1 MNKDVIYIEPEDDI
15 TDIISKLRASRSKV
29 VALVPPKKIGVLR
42 SAVNTKLISKAAKSA
57 EKVVV
62 IVTTDSSLVKLS
74 ASAGIP
80 VAKNLSSR
88 PKLPSEISEEDAKS
102 PEVIT
107 EPAPAKAP
115 TEIKSEEIEPKSD
128 KPEKP
133 SEEDSKKDKKEK
145 KDKKKAKEDKANLP
159 FIKRYKK
166 WIIIGSVGAVFLIL
180 LGVWAFAIAPA
191 VNIAV
196 QIRTT
201 TNNFSEAATFT
212 TKAGEANVKNGKFFL
227 ETKEYKQEN
236 AVTFEATG
244 KKDVGEKATG
254 LLTVEVYVPEPDMS
268 VSVPAGTIF
277 TTNGLSYSA
286 TEGATVTWADQDSKT
301 ATVAEC
307 ENDDEIDPSVI
318 YKTTK
323 PDGYKG
329 CMLTAKLDVIATA
342 SGDKY
347 NISANATGW
356 STNFSGGYA
365 GIYNKS
371 SFTGGTTKEITI
383 VQQSDIVSATAALA
397 AKVTG
402 DGKAKLLAS
411 IADDMMP
418 LESTYKEDAGT
429 PTATPGVG
437 EEVGS
442 GVTPKLTSTTVYTI
456 LTLSKK
462 DLKTFVEDK
471 TKATLAADQK
481 IYETT
486 EPFLERFMED
496 GNGGYTARLKA
507 TTKVGPTV
515 TEEEILEK
523 AKGRKIGELQTQLK
537 SINGVSSCK
546 VEPNFFWVTTIPDDA
561 NKITVN
567 LEVEK

>member
-88 PKLPSEISEEDAKS
+88 PKLPSEISEEDEVKS
-102 PEVIT
+102 ESI
-107 EPAPAKAP
+107 EEKAP
-115 TEIKSEEIEPKSD
+115 EKTEIKSEDLEEKKPEE
-128 KPEKP
+128 KPEKKP
-133 SEEDSKKDKKEK
+133 SEK
-145 KDKKKAKEDKANLP
+145 KDKKDKKKDKEDKEDKKDLP
-159 FIKRYKK
+159 FIQRYKK
-166 WIIIGSVGAVFLIL
+166 WIIFGSVGVVVLIL

-191 VNIAV
+191 ATINV

-201 TNNFSEAATFT
+201 SNNFSEAVSFT
-212 TKAGEANVKNGKFFL
+212 TNNGAASTKDGKFLL

-244 KKDVGEKATG
+244 KKDVGEKANG
-254 LLTVEVYVPEPDMS
+254 LMTIEVYVPEPDAT

-277 TTNGLSYSA
+277 ANNGLSFSSVEA
-286 TEGATVTWADQDSKT
+286 SSVTWTSDDS
-301 ATVAEC
+301 AAETIKQC
-307 ENDDEIDPSVI
+307 DNADEIEKADLTRI
-318 YKTTK
+318 TK
-323 PDGYKG
+323 RDGYKG
-329 CMLTAKLDVIATA
+329 CLLTAKVNVTATE

-347 NISANATGW
+347 NISPTSTGW
-356 STNFSGGYA
+356 TTNYGGDYKSV
-365 GIYNKS
+365 YNKS
-371 SFTGGTTKEITI
+371 SFTGGTSKLITI
-383 VQQSDIVSATAALA
+383 VQESDIVSAKAALA

-402 DGKAKLLAS
+402 DGKSKLMAS
-411 IADDMMP
+411 IPEDLMP
-418 LESTYKEDAGT
+418 LESTYKEDAGEA
-429 PTATPGVG
+429 TATPAVG

-442 GVTPKLTSTTVYTI
+442 GVTPKLTSTTTYTI
-456 LTLSKK
+456 LTLDKK
-462 DLKTFVEDK
+462 DLIKFVEDK

-486 EPFLERFMED
+486 EPFLERFTED

-515 TEEEILEK
+515 TESEILEK
-523 AKGRKIGELQTQLK
+523 AKGKKIGELQSQLK

-546 VEPNFFWVTTIPDDA
+546 VDPSFFWVTTIPNDA

>member
-57 EKVVV
+57 KKVVV

-88 PKLPSEISEEDAKS
+88 PKLPSEISEEDVEKSEPIEEKASEKTEIKPEDIEEKKPEEKKPEAKS
-102 PEVIT
+102 P
-107 EPAPAKAP
+107 K
-115 TEIKSEEIEPKSD
+115 
-128 KPEKP
+128 
-133 SEEDSKKDKKEK
+133 KKDK
-145 KDKKKAKEDKANLP
+145 KDKKKSDESKKDLP
-159 FIKRYKK
+159 FFQRYKK
-166 WIIIGSVGAVFLIL
+166 WIIFGSVGAVFLIL
-180 LGVWAFAIAPA
+180 LGIWAFAIAPSA
-191 VNIAV
+191 KISV

-201 TNNFSEAATFT
+201 SNNFSEAVSFT
-212 TKAGEANVKNGKFFL
+212 TNNGAASAKDGKFLL
-227 ETKEYKQEN
+227 ENKEYKQEN

-254 LLTVEVYVPEPDMS
+254 SLKVEVYVPEPDATAAI
-268 VSVPAGTIF
+268 PAGTIF
-277 TTNGLSYSA
+277 ANNGLSFATVSLASVAWVSDDSASA
-286 TEGATVTWADQDSKT
+286 TIEQCDNASEIEKADLTRIVKR
-301 ATVAEC
+301 
-307 ENDDEIDPSVI
+307 
-318 YKTTK
+318 
-323 PDGYKG
+323 DGYKG
-329 CMLTAKLDVIATA
+329 CLLTIKVEVIATE

-347 NISANATGW
+347 NISPTSSGW
-356 STNFSGGYA
+356 TTNYNGLYRS
-365 GIYNKS
+365 IYNKS
-371 SFTGGTTKEITI
+371 SFTGGTSKLITI
-383 VQQSDIVSATAALA
+383 VQESDIVSAKAALA
-397 AKVTG
+397 AKITG
-402 DGKAKLLAS
+402 DGKSKLMAS
-411 IADDMMP
+411 IPEELMP
-418 LESTYKEDAGT
+418 LESTYKENAGEA
-429 PTATPGVG
+429 TAAPGVG

-442 GVTPKLTSTTVYTI
+442 GVTPKLTSTTTYTI
-456 LTLSKK
+456 LTLNKK
-462 DLKTFVEDK
+462 ELTSFVEDK

-486 EPFLERFMED
+486 EPFLERFMDD

-515 TEEEILEK
+515 TEADILEK
-523 AKGRKIGELQTQLK
+523 AKGRKIGELQSQLK

-546 VEPNFFWVTTIPDDA
+546 VDPSFFWVTTIPNDA

>member
-62 IVTTDSSLVKLS
+62 IVTTDSALVKLS

-88 PKLPSEISEEDAKS
+88 PKLPSEISEEDEVKS
-102 PEVIT
+102 ESIEEKTPE
-107 EPAPAKAP
+107 K
-115 TEIKSEEIEPKSD
+115 TEIKSEDIEEKKPEE
-128 KPEKP
+128 KPEKK
-133 SEEDSKKDKKEK
+133 SSEK
-145 KDKKKAKEDKANLP
+145 KDKKDKKKDKEDKKDLP
-159 FIKRYKK
+159 FIQRYKK
-166 WIIIGSVGAVFLIL
+166 WIIFGSVGVVVLIL
-180 LGVWAFAIAPA
+180 LGIWAFTIAPA
-191 VNIAV
+191 ATINV

-201 TNNFSEAATFT
+201 SNNFSEAVSFT
-212 TKAGEANVKNGKFFL
+212 TNNGAASTKDGKFLL

-244 KKDVGEKATG
+244 KKDVGEKASG
-254 LLTVEVYVPEPDMS
+254 SLKIEVYVPEPDAS

-277 TTNGLSYSA
+277 ANNGLSFSA
-286 TEGATVTWADQDSKT
+286 TEAASVTWESDDSATETIKQCDNASEIEKADLT
-301 ATVAEC
+301 R
-307 ENDDEIDPSVI
+307 I
-318 YKTTK
+318 TK
-323 PDGYKG
+323 REGYRG
-329 CMLTAKLDVIATA
+329 CLLTAKVNVVATE

-347 NISANATGW
+347 NISPTSTGW
-356 STNFSGGYA
+356 TTNYSGDYNS
-365 GIYNKS
+365 IYNKS
-371 SFTGGTTKEITI
+371 SFSGGTSKLITI
-383 VQQSDIVSATAALA
+383 VQESDIISAKAALA

-402 DGKAKLLAS
+402 DGKSKLMAS
-411 IADDMMP
+411 IPEGLMP
-418 LESTYKEDAGT
+418 LESTYKEDAGEA
-429 PTATPGVG
+429 TATPGVG

-442 GVTPKLTSTTVYTI
+442 GVTPKLTSTTTYTI
-456 LTLSKK
+456 LTLDKK
-462 DLKTFVEDK
+462 DLINFVEDK

-486 EPFLERFMED
+486 EPFLERFTED

-515 TEEEILEK
+515 TESEILEK
-523 AKGRKIGELQTQLK
+523 AKGKKIGELQSQLK

-546 VEPNFFWVTTIPDDA
+546 VDPSFFWVTTIPNDA

>member
-88 PKLPSEISEEDAKS
+88 PKLPSEISEEDEVKS
-102 PEVIT
+102 ESI
-107 EPAPAKAP
+107 EEKAP
-115 TEIKSEEIEPKSD
+115 EKTEIKSEDLEEKKPEE
-128 KPEKP
+128 KPEKKP
-133 SEEDSKKDKKEK
+133 SEK
-145 KDKKKAKEDKANLP
+145 KDKKDKKKDKEDKEDKKDLP
-159 FIKRYKK
+159 FIQRYKK
-166 WIIIGSVGAVFLIL
+166 WIIFGSVGVVVLIL

-191 VNIAV
+191 ATINV

-201 TNNFSEAATFT
+201 SNNFSEAVSFT
-212 TKAGEANVKNGKFFL
+212 TNNGATSTKDGKFLL

-244 KKDVGEKATG
+244 KKDVGEKANG
-254 LLTVEVYVPEPDMS
+254 LMTIEVYVPEPDAT

-277 TTNGLSYSA
+277 ANNGLSFSSVEA
-286 TEGATVTWADQDSKT
+286 SSVTWTSDDS
-301 ATVAEC
+301 AAETIKQC
-307 ENDDEIDPSVI
+307 DNADEIEKADLTRI
-318 YKTTK
+318 TK
-323 PDGYKG
+323 RDGYKG
-329 CMLTAKLDVIATA
+329 CLLTAKVNVTATE

-347 NISANATGW
+347 NISPTSTGW
-356 STNFSGGYA
+356 TTNYGGDYKSV
-365 GIYNKS
+365 YNKS
-371 SFTGGTTKEITI
+371 SFTGGTSKLITI
-383 VQQSDIVSATAALA
+383 VQESDIVSAKAALA

-402 DGKAKLLAS
+402 DGKSKLMAS
-411 IADDMMP
+411 IPEDLMP
-418 LESTYKEDAGT
+418 LESTYKEDAGEA
-429 PTATPGVG
+429 TATPAVG

-442 GVTPKLTSTTVYTI
+442 GVTPKLTSTTTYTI
-456 LTLSKK
+456 LTLDKK
-462 DLKTFVEDK
+462 DLIKFVEDK

-486 EPFLERFMED
+486 EPFLERFTED

-515 TEEEILEK
+515 TESEILEK
-523 AKGRKIGELQTQLK
+523 AKGKKIGELQSQLK

-546 VEPNFFWVTTIPDDA
+546 VDPSFFWVTTIPNDA

>member
-42 SAVNTKLISKAAKSA
+42 SAVNTKLIAKAAKSA
-57 EKVVV
+57 EKVAV

-88 PKLPSEISEEDAKS
+88 PKLPSEITEEDEKPTKVIEESTPEKS
-102 PEVIT
+102 KT
-107 EPAPAKAP
+107 
-115 TEIKSEEIEPKSD
+115 TEIKSEEV
-128 KPEKP
+128 EKP
-133 SEEDSKKDKKEK
+133 DSEEKSKKPSDK
-145 KDKKKAKEDKANLP
+145 KDKKKDKAKAKEERKNLP
-159 FIKRYKK
+159 FFKRNKK

-191 VNIAV
+191 ATISV

-201 TNNFSEAATFT
+201 SNNFSEAVSFT
-212 TKAGEANVKNGKFFL
+212 TNAASASTKDGKFLL

-244 KKDVGEKATG
+244 KKDVGKKASG
-254 LLTVEVYVPEPDMS
+254 LVTIEVYVAEPGAS
-268 VSVPAGTIF
+268 ATVPAGTIF
-277 TTNGLSYSA
+277 STNGLSYSA
-286 TEGATVTWADQDSKT
+286 DEGASVTWTEHDSNSE
-301 ATVAEC
+301 TVAEC
-307 ENDDEIDPSVI
+307 ENEVDPSVL
-318 YKTTK
+318 TK
-323 PDGYKG
+323 AVKPEGYKG
-329 CMLTAKLDVIATA
+329 CLLTAKLDVTATE

-347 NISANATGW
+347 NISANTSGWATNYTG
-356 STNFSGGYA
+356 SYNS
-365 GIYNKS
+365 IYNKS
-371 SFTGGTTKEITI
+371 SFSGGT
-383 VQQSDIVSATAALA
+383 SDIKTVVQESDIISAKAALA

-402 DGKAKLLAS
+402 DGKSKLLAS
-411 IADDMMP
+411 IPDDLMA
-418 LESTYKEDAGT
+418 LESTYKEDAGEATST
-429 PTATPGVG
+429 PAVG

-442 GVTPKLTSTTVYTI
+442 GVTPKLTSTTTYTI
-456 LTLSKK
+456 LTLDKD

-486 EPFLERFMED
+486 DPFLERFTDD

-515 TEEEILEK
+515 TEEEILER
-523 AKGRKIGELQTQLK
+523 AKGKKIGELQSQLK

-546 VEPNFFWVTTIPDDA
+546 VEPSFFWVTTIPNDA
-561 NKITVN
+561 NKITVS

>member
-57 EKVVV
+57 QKVVV

-88 PKLPSEISEEDAKS
+88 PKLPSEISEEDEVKS
-102 PEVIT
+102 ESIEEKVPE
-107 EPAPAKAP
+107 K
-115 TEIKSEEIEPKSD
+115 TEIKSEDIEEK
-128 KPEKP
+128 KPEEKPVERP
-133 SEEDSKKDKKEK
+133 SEKKSKKDKKKEK
-145 KDKKKAKEDKANLP
+145 ADKEDKKDLP
-159 FIKRYKK
+159 FIQRYKK
-166 WIIIGSVGAVFLIL
+166 WIIIGSVGVVFLIL
-180 LGVWAFAIAPA
+180 LGIWAFAIAPA
-191 VNIAV
+191 ATISV

-201 TNNFSEAATFT
+201 SNNFSEAVSFT
-212 TKAGEANVKNGKFFL
+212 TNNGAASAKDGKFLL

-244 KKDVGEKATG
+244 KKDVGEKANG
-254 LLTVEVYVPEPDMS
+254 LMTIEVYVPEPDAT

-277 TTNGLSYSA
+277 ANNGLSFSA
-286 TEGATVTWADQDSKT
+286 VEAASVTWTSDDSASETIKQCDN
-301 ATVAEC
+301 AG
-307 ENDDEIDPSVI
+307 EIEKGDLTRI
-318 YKTTK
+318 TK
-323 PDGYKG
+323 REGYKG
-329 CMLTAKLDVIATA
+329 CLLTAKVNVTATE

-347 NISANATGW
+347 NISPTSTGW
-356 STNFSGGYA
+356 TTNYGGDYKS
-365 GIYNKS
+365 IYNKS
-371 SFTGGTTKEITI
+371 SFSGGTSKMITI
-383 VQQSDIVSATAALA
+383 IQESDIISAKAALA

-402 DGKAKLLAS
+402 DGKSKLMAS
-411 IADDMMP
+411 ISEDLMP
-418 LESTYKEDAGT
+418 LEGTYKEDAGEA
-429 PTATPGVG
+429 TATPGVG

-442 GVTPKLTSTTVYTI
+442 GITPKLTSTTTYTI
-456 LTLSKK
+456 LTLDKK
-462 DLKTFVEDK
+462 DLTKFVEDK

-486 EPFLERFMED
+486 EPFLERFTED

-507 TTKVGPTV
+507 TTKIGPTV
-515 TEEEILEK
+515 TESEILEK
-523 AKGRKIGELQTQLK
+523 AKGKKIGELQSQLK

-546 VEPNFFWVTTIPDDA
+546 VDPSFFWVTTIPNDA
-561 NKITVN
+561 NKITIN